1 MTPGLT
7 SVKTDVSVLGMKEL
21 TPAFLLQSPELV
33 TLVAPWC
40 VRLDNLELG
49 ILLLVQPWLAAGG
62 LRRAELERR
71 IAGLASEL
79 PLGPVYFQRVKRTV
93 ARLEEIGAVRNRSE
107 TDEKSQKFVAT
118 PQGFA
123 VFILNLHVLHAD
135 PTLDGGELEMKR
147 ALVSRCNLIL
157 DWLAELPEEV
167 LTPPD
172 IEAFFDEVEQLSVY
186 GQRVV
191 TPQVISE
198 ALDILRLLAGQRE
211 KIEERLRAARRQEI
225 DLARLAESG
234 FPGSVPGAAALLA
247 GTPGALGLIQEMA
260 SGVLP
265 RLSRQATVLRYE
277 HFLRY
282 LDELAALYAGELK
295 TVALESVRGF
305 LTRRRD

>member
-1 MTPGLT
+1 MR
-7 SVKTDVSVLGMKEL
+7 EL
-21 TPAFLLQSPELV
+21 TPAFLLHSPELV

-49 ILLLVQPWLAAGG
+49 ILLLVQPWLAVGG

-93 ARLEEIGAVRNRSE
+93 ARLEEIGAVRGI
-107 TDEKSQKFVAT
+107 DEKSQKFVAT
-118 PQGFA
+118 PRGFA
-123 VFILNLHVLHAD
+123 AFILNLHVLHAD

-157 DWLAELPEEV
+157 DWLAELPDET

-172 IEAFFDEVEQLSVY
+172 IEAFFAEVEQLSVY
-186 GQRVV
+186 GQRVI

-198 ALDILRLLAGQRE
+198 AMDILRLLASQRE
-211 KIEERLRAARRQEI
+211 KIEERLDAARRLET
-225 DLARLAESG
+225 DLIHLTENSFPGG
-234 FPGSVPGAAALLA
+234 FPGATALLA
-247 GTPGALGLIQEMA
+247 GMPGALGLIREMA

-265 RLSRQATVLRYE
+265 RLSRQATALRYE

-305 LTRRRD
+305 LTRRRA

>member
-7 SVKTDVSVLGMKEL
+7 SVKTGVNVLGMKEL

-49 ILLLVQPWLAAGG
+49 ILLLVQPWLAVGG

-93 ARLEEIGAVRNRSE
+93 ARLEEIGAVRSL
-107 TDEKSQKFVAT
+107 DERSQKFVAT

-123 VFILNLHVLHAD
+123 AFILNLHVLSAD

-157 DWLAELPEEV
+157 DWLAELPDEV

-186 GQRVV
+186 GQRVIA
-191 TPQVISE
+191 PQVITE
-198 ALDILRLLAGQRE
+198 ALDILRLLASQRE

-225 DLARLAESG
+225 DLTHFTERG
-234 FPGSVPGAAALLA
+234 FPGAAALL
-247 GTPGALGLIQEMA
+247 GDTPGALGLIREMA

-265 RLSRQATVLRYE
+265 RLGRQATVLRYE

-305 LTRRRD
+305 LTRRRG

>member
-1 MTPGLT
+1 
-7 SVKTDVSVLGMKEL
+7 
-21 TPAFLLQSPELV
+21 
-33 TLVAPWC
+33 

-49 ILLLVQPWLAAGG
+49 ILLLVQPWLAVGG

-71 IAGLASEL
+71 IVGLASDL

-93 ARLEEIGAVRNRSE
+93 ARLEEIGAVRNLSE

-123 VFILNLHVLHAD
+123 AFILNLHVLHAD

-157 DWLAELPEEV
+157 DWLAELPDEV

-172 IEAFFDEVEQLSVY
+172 IEAFFAEVEQLSVY
-186 GQRVV
+186 GQRVIA
-191 TPQVISE
+191 PQVITE
-198 ALDILRLLAGQRE
+198 ALDILRLLASQRR
-211 KIEERLRAARRQEI
+211 KIEERLEAARRLEI
-225 DLARLAESG
+225 EPARGG
-234 FPGSVPGAAALLA
+234 FPDAATLLA
-247 GTPGALGLIQEMA
+247 GSPGALGLIQEMA
-260 SGVLP
+260 SVVLP
-265 RLSRQATVLRYE
+265 RLGRQAIVLRYE

-305 LTRRRD
+305 LTRRRG